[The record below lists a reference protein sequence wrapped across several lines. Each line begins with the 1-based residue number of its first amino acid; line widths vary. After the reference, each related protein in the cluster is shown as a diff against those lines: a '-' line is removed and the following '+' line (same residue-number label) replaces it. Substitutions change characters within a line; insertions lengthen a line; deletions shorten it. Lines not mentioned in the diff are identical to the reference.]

1 MPVYTVSQVAKYLDT
16 SGTTI
21 RNYAAEFAEFLSPTA
36 TPPAGEPRQF
46 SDDDLAVLSTVFVM
60 RGQLATPAA
69 IVAALRDGQ
78 RLEPAR
84 AAGPDDAP
92 AVDAPA
98 AFTTALQVL
107 ESRLNKLEDRLEIE
121 RDARIDA
128 EKRATA
134 AETELKVLRELYEE
148 EQATTT
154 RPISFREWWQ
164 RRRRG

>member
-1 MPVYTVSQVAKYLDT
+1 MYTVSQVARHLNT

-46 SDDDLAVLSTVFVM
+46 SDDDLAILTTVFVM

-69 IVAALRDGQ
+69 IAAALRDGQ
-78 RLEPAR
+78 RLEPAT
-84 AAGPDDAP
+84 AAGPDDAA

-107 ESRLNKLEDRLEIE
+107 ESRLNKLEDRLEVE

-134 AETELKVLRELYEE
+134 AETELRVLRELYEE
-148 EQATTT
+148 EQATAA
-154 RPISFREWWQ
+154 RPMSFREWWQ
-164 RRRRG
+164 RRRHG

>member
-1 MPVYTVSQVAKYLDT
+1 M
-16 SGTTI
+16 
-21 RNYAAEFAEFLSPTA
+21 A

-78 RLEPAR
+78 RFEPTR
-84 AAGPDDAP
+84 AAGPEDAP

-134 AETELKVLRELYEE
+134 AETELKVLRELYQE
-148 EQATTT
+148 EQATTA
-154 RPISFREWWQ
+154 RPMSFREWWQ
-164 RRRRG
+164 RRRGG

>member
-1 MPVYTVSQVAKYLDT
+1 MYTVSQIAKHLNT

-21 RNYAAEFAEFLSPTA
+21 RNYAAEFAEFLSATA
-36 TPPAGEPRQF
+36 TPPPGEPRQF

-60 RGQLATPAA
+60 RGQLAPPAA

-78 RLEPAR
+78 RLEPATP
-84 AAGPDDAP
+84 ASTDDTP
-92 AVDAPA
+92 GIDAPA

-134 AETELKVLRELYEE
+134 AETELKVLREIYEQ
-148 EQATTT
+148 EQATTA
-154 RPISFREWWQ
+154 RPLSFREWWQ